1 MRSRRAVS
9 DGSRRMI
16 SAICEDMLESE
27 FTNSRNAWLI
37 RPNEASL
44 GQALIRLRMTS
55 SEYLAA
61 IGGWEEISMEGKTK
75 AAAPRAGALGVVS
88 CCKTTSPHGQS

>member
-1 MRSRRAVS
+1 MRSSRAVS

-27 FTNSRNAWLI
+27 FTSSRRAWLI

-44 GQALIRLRMTS
+44 GQALMRLEMKVH
-55 SEYLAA
+55 EIAA
-61 IGGWEEISMEGKTK
+61 LFGLKPEDLNLE
-75 AAAPRAGALGVVS
+75 LGPLGNLLD
-88 CCKTTSPHGQS
+88 K